1 MRRWQRLCLGA
12 VLVALLVGLSAGPA
26 LAAQSDGFLYTVQW
40 GDSIWSLSQRFGVP
54 AAAIRQANGLWDGM
68 IYAGQVLWIPT
79 GVSGAAATAAN
90 TAVGATSWEVE
101 LLARLISAEA
111 RGEPYAGQVAVG
123 AVVLNRV
130 KSGIFPNTIAGVI
143 YDPWQF
149 EPVQNGQI
157 YLPPTPSAW
166 KAVQDA
172 LRGWDPSGGALYF
185 FNPAKAGNSYL
196 WSKVV
201 TAWIGSHVFLR

>member
-12 VLVALLVGLSAGPA
+12 VLMAFLVSLAAGPA
-26 LAAQSDGFLYTVQW
+26 LAAQTDGFLYTAKW

-54 AAAIRQANGLWDGM
+54 AASIRAANGLWDGV

-79 GVSGAAATAAN
+79 GVSSAAARPA
-90 TAVGATSWEVE
+90 AVGATSWEVE

-130 KSGIFPNTIAGVI
+130 RSGIFPNTIAGVI

-157 YLPPTPSAW
+157 YLPPTASAW
-166 KAVQDA
+166 KAAQDA
-172 LRGWDPSGGALYF
+172 LNGWDPSGGALYF

-196 WSKVV
+196 WSRVV